1 MCYHVLPPMHLVF
14 NMCRYAMC
22 HVPYLTAIK
31 HIRMG
36 KGMGRWVSLNLY
48 VGHLGQR
55 QGLTLVH
62 FSAQPEPFLT
72 QNAHCTPPDTP
83 SHPLTSPKH
92 PLNNP

>member
-55 QGLTLVH
+55 SYPATEETYIEQMDVIAYMIT
-62 FSAQPEPFLT
+62 T
-72 QNAHCTPPDTP
+72 W
-83 SHPLTSPKH
+83 
-92 PLNNP
+92 